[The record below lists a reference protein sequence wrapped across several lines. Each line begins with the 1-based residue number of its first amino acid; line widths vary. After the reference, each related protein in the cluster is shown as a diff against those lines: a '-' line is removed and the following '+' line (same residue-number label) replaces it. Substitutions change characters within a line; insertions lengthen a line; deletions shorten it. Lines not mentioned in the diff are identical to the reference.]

1 LTADLFAAPVVAT
14 LAALLQAAPV
24 VDAVV
29 VREASGLER
38 WASVLFSIATI
49 VIAIALIVLAAAIV
63 GAALAA
69 RRLTGKVQKMMERV
83 RTDVD
88 PILQH
93 AIAVSDN
100 VNYVSTAIRGDVQ
113 KLNDTVTMATRRL
126 NRAAEVAENRI
137 GEFNALLGV
146 VQEEAENLFVNTAAT
161 VRGVQVG
168 TETFRRFRDPEGY
181 DPYEGDDEEL
191 LDDGVYEGAPDHDED
206 EDELP
211 PPPRRAGRHRL

>member
-1 LTADLFAAPVVAT
+1 MTADLFAAPVVAA

-29 VREASGLER
+29 VREATGLER

-49 VIAIALIVLAAAIV
+49 VIAIALIVLAVSIV

-69 RRLTGKVQKMMERV
+69 RRLTGRVQKMMERV

-146 VQEEAENLFVNTAAT
+146 VQEEAENLFVNTAST

-191 LDDGVYEGAPDHDED
+191 LDDGVYDGALEDDED
-206 EDELP
+206 DLP